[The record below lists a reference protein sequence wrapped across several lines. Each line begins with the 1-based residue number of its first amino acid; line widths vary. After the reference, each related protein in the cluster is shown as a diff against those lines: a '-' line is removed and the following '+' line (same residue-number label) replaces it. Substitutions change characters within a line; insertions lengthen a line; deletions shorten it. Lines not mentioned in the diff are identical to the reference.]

1 MSELVSVAALQA
13 LLRQM
18 YSGAAR
24 VAMLAGPNLGEPVN
38 TYGGVIAACCCLLC
52 VRAGVMA

>member
-1 MSELVSVAALQA
+1 MSVAALQA

-24 VAMLAGPNLGEPVN
+24 VVMPARPNLGEPVN
-38 TYGGVIAACCCLLC
+38 TCGSVIAACYCLLLPAAAC
-52 VRAGVMA
+52 VGA